1 MDDPAV
7 AARVSLYSQRIPA
20 PVSVSAAPA
29 AASSSSEAPLD
40 EISGETLKGGDTGRG
55 YRR

>member
-29 AASSSSEAPLD
+29 AASSSSEALLD